1 MLSCAVGALL
11 LGSLLLGGCN
21 NPMFDFGG
29 YEYPDFPL
37 ADHDDTIDSWTQWEE
52 DEIINI
58 DWFID
63 STSYSLPRE
72 GSQVMDEILRK
83 TGVKINFR
91 KATTGDGSEL
101 TTMIA
106 GNDLPDLV
114 SVTAGM
120 DNLVNGAKVFPIQR
134 TCRTLGSFA
143 DGGESRKK
151 GRCITHIK
159 TPTTSFS
166 T

>member
-1 MLSCAVGALL
+1 MKTGKKVLSCAVGALL

-37 ADHDDTIDSWTQWEE
+37 ADRDDTIDSWTQWEE

-91 KATTGDGSEL
+91 RRPRETVRSL
-101 TTMIA
+101 
-106 GNDLPDLV
+106 
-114 SVTAGM
+114 
-120 DNLVNGAKVFPIQR
+120 R
-134 TCRTLGSFA
+134 R
-143 DGGESRKK
+143 
-151 GRCITHIK
+151 
-159 TPTTSFS
+159 
-166 T
+166 